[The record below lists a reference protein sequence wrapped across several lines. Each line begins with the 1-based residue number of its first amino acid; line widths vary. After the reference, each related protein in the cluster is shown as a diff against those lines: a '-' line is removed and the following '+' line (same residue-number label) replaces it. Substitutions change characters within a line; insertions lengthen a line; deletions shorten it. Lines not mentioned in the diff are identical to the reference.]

1 MWYIRV
7 VSADCLIHASCH
19 WRNPYVPCLT
29 LLVKK
34 LNGPV
39 GRWVGSQ
46 RRRVAHCHNNNA
58 TPRTPGCLRP
68 LRCWQTFNS
77 EDPHFSWKDV
87 SHNVARRALSWYLS
101 EIKARIAPEW
111 RRYLYSTPSK
121 RQRVDLSG
129 TDAAHSAETEA
140 LQNRVP
146 ALTRPAELSLH
157 PWRRQLRF
165 GGDRQQHQCRHT
177 DWTDFYN
184 CLLKANESKKN
195 KYIIGHVMIKPDK

>member
-7 VSADCLIHASCH
+7 VSADCLIHALCH
-19 WRNPYVPCLT
+19 WRSPYVPRLT
-29 LLVKK
+29 LLVKNWMD
-34 LNGPV
+34 LWVDGWVLSADVSHTATTTMRHQGHLGVCDLWDV
-39 GRWVGSQ
+39 GKHLTQ
-46 RRRVAHCHNNNA
+46 RIPTSA
-58 TPRTPGCLRP
+58 
-68 LRCWQTFNS
+68 
-77 EDPHFSWKDV
+77 DKDV

-111 RRYLYSTPSK
+111 RRYLCSTHAK

-146 ALTRPAELSLH
+146 ALTQPAELSLH